1 MWLNRHYIII
11 IIFKMM
17 MMMMTVRG
25 MHHRY
30 QDKCPVGA

>member
-1 MWLNRHYIII
+1 MWLNRNYII
-11 IIFKMM
+11 IIFKM